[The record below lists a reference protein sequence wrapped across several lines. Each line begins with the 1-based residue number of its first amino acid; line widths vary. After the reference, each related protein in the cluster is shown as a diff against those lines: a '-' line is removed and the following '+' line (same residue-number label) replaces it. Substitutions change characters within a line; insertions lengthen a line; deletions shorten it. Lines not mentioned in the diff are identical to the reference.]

1 MTRKGQAARRITD
14 PPAAPLLIQDGVEVT
29 DDAVWT
35 WAQIP
40 DGSTELMED
49 AELEAATWATAAAMH
64 TLLPVDA
71 EYHLKIMWAR
81 YSPEDYRDSWT
92 ALPGV
97 RAPGADY
104 YIELGAHRIARNS
117 EVGHFRRRV
126 VLLGVRWPTGETSS
140 PWERHR
146 RTVTAQLRSRAA
158 VLRDARDRVEELE
171 PAVRRWFGQM
181 RDGPLRGVPAPA
193 ATIAWAYARELR
205 RTADLSP
212 VGEGE
217 LSGARLVSL
226 MHGDVVPSPDGCYVT
241 TRDAATGA
249 TRHVAVLVPA
259 VNGFPADE
267 LEIPGGEWLALLTE
281 LTGVEASVRGVNH
294 GRTGSLAL
302 LRTGRKWTRS
312 QSLEAGEAGTA
323 PPEEIDEAELALAE
337 RDREVRRRVDVLVT
351 SHPRWVVHAE
361 TVEELTDRVEALR
374 RRYTGIVALELAPHI
389 QDLLWKE
396 LLPGDRVRVPEFG
409 QVQPM
414 RTLAGSWFHGG
425 STVGDADGP
434 YIGGN
439 LGATPGPVRLHLVS
453 RTADDRRMPTTMS
466 FTGRSGSGK
475 STAVMLTV
483 LAALAE
489 GAWCL
494 LADPKGD
501 LAGIVEVADRVL
513 GVPVQVLDV
522 TTPAAAGSMD
532 PMRWAPTADEARAL
546 TFDALLGVLSGED
559 RRGNEAVLEAAID
572 RVLARPREMWSATAV
587 IGELVA
593 TSGTAPAAQAART
606 LGETLSVRSRQSGV
620 RAVLGTPAD
629 GAVPMLSGRGL
640 VYLRLDGLGLPQPG
654 SLPEQWTVPQRCAMT
669 TFRASTAYALMQSRQ
684 VRELIKLVAL
694 TELHRITAY
703 PEGRSLVQWLA
714 RTGRAL
720 KTYLLLDS
728 QSAVD
733 MAAIEGLVEQ
743 LVMSAAFEALGRE
756 EQQAQA
762 VLLHR
767 PDAGPR
773 LRQAQGMVG
782 PGECV
787 MRDRHN
793 RLGLVVFDRLT
804 EWIADTLSTDAAED
818 SADLYAYDIEPADI
832 EPPDIGL
839 RDDRGDDHGNE
850 TPVDGT
856 APDEAVAQHRVEDRR
871 ADERERTR

>member
-1 MTRKGQAARRITD
+1 MRKAQATRRIAD
-14 PPAAPLLIQDGVEVT
+14 PPVAPLLIADGMEVT
-29 DDAVWT
+29 DEAVWT

-40 DGSTELMED
+40 DGSTDLMED
-49 AELEAATWATAAAMH
+49 GELEAATWATAAALH
-64 TLLPVDA
+64 TLLPVEA
-71 EYHLKIMWAR
+71 EYHLKIMWTR
-81 YSPEDYRDSWT
+81 HSGEDYRRSWRS
-92 ALPGV
+92 LPGV

-104 YIELGAHRIARNS
+104 YVELGAHRIDRNA

-126 VLLGVRWPTGETSS
+126 VLLGVCWPTRDTGS
-140 PWERHR
+140 PWQR
-146 RTVTAQLRSRAA
+146 RRQAVAAQLRSRAA
-158 VLRDARDRVEELE
+158 LLREAHDRVEELQ
-171 PAVRRWFGQM
+171 PAVRRWFGQVQ
-181 RDGPLRGVPAPA
+181 DSPLRGVAAPA
-193 ATIAWAYARELR
+193 AVIAWAYARELR
-205 RTADLSP
+205 RTADLAP
-212 VGEGE
+212 VGEGD

-226 MHGDVVPSPDGCYVT
+226 MHGEVVPSADGRHVI
-241 TRDAATGA
+241 TRDAATGL

-259 VNGFPADE
+259 VNGFPVDE

-281 LTGVEASVRGVNH
+281 LSGVEASVRGVNH
-294 GRTGSLAL
+294 GRTGSLAI

-312 QSLEAGEAGTA
+312 QSLEAGEAGTV

-337 RDREVRRRVDVLVT
+337 RDREVRRRIDVLTT

-361 TVEELTDRVEALR
+361 SVEELTDRIEALR
-374 RRYTGIVALELAPHI
+374 RRYTGIVALELAPNI

-409 QVQPM
+409 QVQPL

-425 STVGDADGP
+425 SMVGDLSGP

-453 RTADDRRMPTTMS
+453 RTAEDRRMPTTMS

-501 LAGIVEVADRVL
+501 LAGIVEVADRIL
-513 GVPVQVLDV
+513 GVPVQVVDV
-522 TTPAAAGSMD
+522 TAPAAAGSMD
-532 PMRWAPTADEARAL
+532 PMRWAPTSDEARAL
-546 TFDALLGVLSGED
+546 TLDALLGVLSGED
-559 RRGNEAVLEAAID
+559 RRGSEAALESAID
-572 RVLARPREMWSATAV
+572 RVLARPRQRWSVAAV

-593 TSGTAPAAQAART
+593 TSGDTPGARLART
-606 LGETLSVRSRQSGV
+606 LGEMLAVRSRQSDV
-620 RAVLGTPAD
+620 RAVLGTPAE
-629 GAVPMLSGRGL
+629 GAAPMLSGRGL

-654 SLPEQWTVPQRCAMT
+654 SVTDQWTVSQRCAMT
-669 TFRASTAYALMQSRQ
+669 TFRTSTAYALMQSRH

-728 QSAVD
+728 QSAVE

-743 LVMSAAFEALGRE
+743 LVMSAAFEALGQE
-756 EQQAQA
+756 EQRAQA

-773 LRQAQGMVG
+773 LRQAQGMLR

-793 RLGLVVFDRLT
+793 RLGLVAFDRLT
-804 EWIADTLSTDAAED
+804 EWIASALSTDAAED
-818 SADLYAYDIEPADI
+818 SADLYAYDTNTDPADTAHRG
-832 EPPDIGL
+832 D
-839 RDDRGDDHGNE
+839 RDDDQGNE
-850 TPVDGT
+850 TPADNT
-856 APDEAVAQHRVEDRR
+856 APDEAVAHHGVEDLR
-871 ADERERTR
+871 ADEQERVQ